1 MHGNWREIENV
12 EGLWRRHYDD
22 VHRYVLRRCGD
33 DDIAQD
39 LAAETFLHAAQ
50 ASRRG
55 TVITAGWLM
64 VVASRRLADHWRS
77 SYRATALS
85 DRIAH
90 DQHTRGH
97 VVAEVTLEGSLEQA
111 LGRLCE
117 SQRSGLVLRYGQD
130 RSVQE
135 VADHLNLSYAATES
149 LLSRGRRRLRQE
161 YQSLS

>member
-1 MHGNWREIENV
+1 MHGNCGEIENV
-12 EGLWRRHYDD
+12 EGLWRHHYDD

-33 DDIAQD
+33 HDIAQD

-50 ASRRG
+50 ASFRG
-55 TVITAGWLM
+55 TEITAGWLM

-77 SYRATALS
+77 SYRATDLR
-85 DRIAH
+85 DRIVH
-90 DQHTRGH
+90 DQYTHATE
-97 VVAEVTLEGSLEQA
+97 VADVTLEGSLEQA

-149 LLSRGRRRLRQE
+149 LLSRGRRRLLQE

>member
-77 SYRATALS
+77 SYRATDLRE
-85 DRIAH
+85 RIVH
-90 DQHTRGH
+90 DQHTH
-97 VVAEVTLEGSLEQA
+97 ATEVVDVTLDGSLEQA

-130 RSVQE
+130 RSVQD

-149 LLSRGRRRLRQE
+149 LLSRGRRRLLQE